1 MGNMQLLEACKA
13 TCKGG
18 KSEKGTERK
27 LGNTHLLKAW
37 GGLHLKTTEKRSE
50 KARKGRESD
59 GKKDGQYAFSRN
71 RQG

>member
-37 GGLHLKTTEKRSE
+37 GETKFKD
-50 KARKGRESD
+50 D
-59 GKKDGQYAFSRN
+59 GKKVGEGAK
-71 RQG
+71 RQGK